1 MRVQLTAF
9 YEVHDCHDGQ
19 RQNGGDGTSSGGTT
33 SPDAY
38 HKPTRNGFDAAL
50 LKAELKEVVLLTP
63 EHLARGSCLKS
74 TLNLKTHLQKIRL
87 AMQAVSARG
96 IAGRGVPGVRTPPP
110 SRARGDQWDSSK
122 SGKKCASRVGGCVSA
137 SWKWCLCHGVIACT
151 LRIIIHSLRH
161 KTAHKTYKTYK
172 IARPRQKSST

>member
-1 MRVQLTAF
+1 MNIYIYINLLDVYLRLMRVQLTAF

-74 TLNLKTHLQKIRL
+74 TLNLKTHLQKISNASCL
-87 AMQAVSARG
+87 SQGHSWPRG
-96 IAGRGVPGVRTPPP
+96 SRGPDPPP
-110 SRARGDQWDSSK
+110 
-122 SGKKCASRVGGCVSA
+122 
-137 SWKWCLCHGVIACT
+137 
-151 LRIIIHSLRH
+151 
-161 KTAHKTYKTYK
+161 
-172 IARPRQKSST
+172 P

>member
-1 MRVQLTAF
+1 MNIYIYINLLDVYLRLMRVQLTAF

-74 TLNLKTHLQKIRL
+74 TLNLKTHLQKISNASCL
-87 AMQAVSARG
+87 SQGHSWPRG
-96 IAGRGVPGVRTPPP
+96 SRGPDPPP
-110 SRARGDQWDSSK
+110 LAGPEATSEIRANLARNALAGW
-122 SGKKCASRVGGCVSA
+122 VGA
-137 SWKWCLCHGVIACT
+137 
-151 LRIIIHSLRH
+151 
-161 KTAHKTYKTYK
+161 
-172 IARPRQKSST
+172 